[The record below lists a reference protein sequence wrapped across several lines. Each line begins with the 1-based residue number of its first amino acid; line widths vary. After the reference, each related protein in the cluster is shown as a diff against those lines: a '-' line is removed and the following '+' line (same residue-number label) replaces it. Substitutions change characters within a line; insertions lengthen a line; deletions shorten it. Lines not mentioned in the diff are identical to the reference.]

1 MDNTELIRILA
12 GVAAVVVLAIII
24 FRRRGSKPTARR

>member
-1 MDNTELIRILA
+1 MDNTELIRIIA
-12 GVAAVVVLAIII
+12 GVAAVVVLAIIV

>member
-24 FRRRGSKPTARR
+24 FRRRGSKPTPRR

>member
-24 FRRRGSKPTARR
+24 FRRRGTKPTSRR